1 MAKSI
6 YIDIDLSRENMK
18 TDPFPLKILRDSTV
32 IHLLE
37 PQSHK
42 FSRRSIF
49 AGIQISTKTDGDVRK
64 MICQVNSMLLQV
76 TTSS

>member
-18 TDPFPLKILRDSTV
+18 TDPFPLRDSTV